1 MKRFLLSVI
10 VSVATIVSGFAQ
22 DKLHNVKGTV
32 YGDDGA
38 PVIGAAVMVQG
49 TSNGTITNEKG
60 EYSVQASD
68 RDVLVYTSLG
78 YEDLQQKVDGRNDIN
93 VVMSVK
99 RNLLDDVVVIAYGTQ
114 TKADLTGAVGVVET
128 KDIKDE
134 SSTSIDQ
141 MLQGRIAGVDIASTG
156 GDPEG
161 GTTIN
166 IRGTRSISASNDPLI
181 VVDGVIDAVDNLS
194 DINPEDIKSVSV
206 LKDASSTAIYGSR
219 GANGVVLVTTKG
231 DAKGAKLTMNFSAKC
246 KVQQLLRKMEVMDAT
261 EFAQYRN
268 DMRYMNEVFKSGSGV
283 KPDVPQSDLQSGT
296 KYYYED
302 PTKFGAGTDWQDLL
316 TRTAVSQSYNFSLN
330 AAERRSNIY
339 FSVGYDNNQ
348 GIIKGTD
355 SQRISTLLKVNRRLG
370 KFVQVGARVNFTYKS
385 TEKNKISLNGLNTE
399 SAVCLSPLLDAGSTW
414 NRYGDTGEN
423 GGNVFNNPY
432 IVATKSTNH
441 EDSYALA
448 LTPWISINPLAGMNI
463 KSTFTYS
470 LNDWRNFQYS
480 PSSLPVAETRH
491 EGGTA
496 KRMDTFK
503 RNFLSETTVSYK
515 KNWSKVHVLDVMA
528 GFTAQKIVT
537 DKDNVS
543 GRGYL
548 DDNVT
553 FYNMGSIADH
563 RNLSSSTD
571 YKAVQRLSF
580 IARGNYSYMS
590 RYYITLTGRADGS
603 SMFAE
608 GHKWSFFPA
617 VAAKWNISNESW
629 MSDARIGGLSNLAL
643 RLSYGQ
649 SGNDSV
655 SSYVS
660 QATLGNGTGWLFGST
675 QEIGYWPD
683 RLDNDTLTWEKTSSY
698 NAGID
703 VILLNDRIS
712 MTLDGY
718 YAKTTDLLLNMAN
731 ASQTGFTKRYNNVG
745 ATQNMGV
752 EFSITSN
759 NISTSRFNWK
769 TTFNISHN
777 EQKVL
782 DVGAENEY
790 IAMYTKDGQMLYG
803 YVKDYPVGAL
813 WGYQYAG
820 VWHNQQEID
829 ENKYTKA
836 FRGQYNKTG
845 ASKYVDVN
853 HDGVLDKRDWVY
865 LGNTDHVVYG
875 GFDNQFKIWGVTID
889 LFLTYGI
896 GGKLYNMS
904 EFYLGSN
911 KASSNKYRYMM
922 DSWHPVRNPDS
933 DIPAA
938 VGGSYE
944 DKYAS
949 DRYVHD
955 ATYLRIKNL
964 SVSYY
969 FDLSRKNKVI
979 NGLTLGVDASNLYL
993 FTAYNGYDPDLKSS
1007 GRRIDNKAYPTPRT
1021 FTFSV
1026 KLKF

>member
-1 MKRFLLSVI
+1 MKKLIFALSLIFL
-10 VSVATIVSGFAQ
+10 TIVPIYAQ
-22 DKLHNVKGTV
+22 KGTHDITGQV
-32 YGDDGA
+32 LGDDGS

-49 TSNGTITNEKG
+49 TNNGVITDEQGK
-60 EYSVQASD
+60 YKISASD
-68 RDVLVYTSLG
+68 VDVLIFSSLG
-78 YEDLQQKVDGRNDIN
+78 YDDQQQRVDARKEIN
-93 VVMSVK
+93 VIMSTQK
-99 RNLLDDVVVIAYGTQ
+99 NILNDVVVIAYGAQ
-114 TKADLTGAVGVVET
+114 TKADLTGAVGVVDT

-134 SSTSIDQ
+134 TSSSIDQ
-141 MLQGRIAGVDIASTG
+141 MLQGRVAGMDISSNG

-181 VVDGVIDAVDNLS
+181 VVDGIIDAVENLS
-194 DINPEDIKSVSV
+194 DINPEDIQSVSV

-219 GANGVVLVTTKG
+219 GANGVILVTTKG
-231 DAKGAKLTMNFSAKC
+231 DSKGAKLTMNFVAKC
-246 KVQQLLRKMEVMDAT
+246 KVQQLLRKMDVMNGS

-268 DMRYMNEVFKSGSGV
+268 DMRYMNELYSSGSGV
-283 KPDVPQSDLQSGT
+283 KPDVPQSDLVSGT

-302 PTKFGAGTDWQDLL
+302 PTIYGEGTDWQDLL
-316 TRTAVSQSYNFSLN
+316 TRTAISQSYLFNLN

-339 FSVGYDNNQ
+339 FSIGYDNNQ

-355 SQRISTLLKVNRRLG
+355 AQRVSTLLKVNRHLG
-370 KFVQVGARVNFTYKS
+370 KYVFAGARVNFTYKS
-385 TEKNKISLNGLNTE
+385 TERNKISLNGLNTE
-399 SAVCLSPLLDAGSTW
+399 SAVCLSPLLDASSTW

-432 IVATKSTNH
+432 IVATQSINH
-441 EDSYALA
+441 QDSYALA
-448 LTPWISINPLAGMNI
+448 LTPWIEITPLAGLKI

-470 LNDWRNFQYS
+470 LNNWRDFLYS
-480 PSSLPVAETRH
+480 PSSLPVASTRH

-496 KRMDTFK
+496 KRVDTLK
-503 RNFLSETTVSYK
+503 HNYLSETTVGYK
-515 KNWSKVHVLDVMA
+515 KSWSKTHNLDVMA
-528 GFTAQKIVT
+528 GFTAQKILT
-537 DKDNVS
+537 DKDNTS

-553 FYNMGSIADH
+553 FYNMNSIVDH
-563 RNLSSSTD
+563 RNLASSTD
-571 YKAVQRLSF
+571 HKAIQRLSV

-590 RYYITLTGRADGS
+590 KYYVTLTGRADGS

-617 VAAKWNISNESW
+617 VATKWNISNEPW
-629 MSDARIGGLSNLAL
+629 MSNARIGGLSNLAI

-655 SSYVS
+655 GSYVS
-660 QATLGNGTGWLFGST
+660 QATLSNGTGWLFGNT
-675 QEIGYWPD
+675 QEIGYWPT
-683 RLDNDTLTWEKTSSY
+683 RLDNDSLTWEKTSSY
-698 NAGID
+698 NAGVDI
-703 VILLNDRIS
+703 ILLNDRIS

-759 NISTSRFNWK
+759 NISTARFNWK

-777 EQKVL
+777 DQKVL
-782 DVGAENEY
+782 DVGAGNEY
-790 IAMYTKDGQMLYG
+790 ISMYSKDGQMLYG
-803 YVKDYPVGAL
+803 YVKGYPVGAL

-829 ENKYTKA
+829 ENKYTKT
-836 FRGQYNKTG
+836 FIGQYNKLG
-845 ASKYVDVN
+845 ASKYVDIN
-853 HDGVLDKRDWVY
+853 HDGVLNKEDWVY
-865 LGNTDHVVYG
+865 LGNTDHIVYG

-911 KASSNKYRYMM
+911 KASSNKYKYML

-944 DKYAS
+944 DKYGS

-955 ATYLRIKNL
+955 ASYLRIKSL

-969 FDLSRKNKVI
+969 FDLSKKIKVLK
-979 NGLTLGVDASNLYL
+979 GLTLAVDASNLYL
-993 FTAYNGYDPDLKSS
+993 FTSYNGYDPDMKSE
-1007 GRRIDNKAYPTPRT
+1007 GRRVDNAAYPTPRT
-1021 FTFSV
+1021 FTFSA